1 LIPVTRALWLDRWAN
16 ATLFLFNGGS
26 IALLGMGYPLL
37 GAISGLLSEPAF
49 AYFSWKARSWALGA
63 LTAWWTGWW
72 AIVAWK
78 AM

>member
-1 LIPVTRALWLDRWAN
+1 MTTAWIDRTAN
-16 ATLFLFNGGS
+16 FSLFLFNGGS
-26 IALLGMGYPLL
+26 IALLGLDYPLA

-78 AM
+78 AL